1 MGNSIVV
8 WNAWL
13 ECMILC
19 CTHRHPKTNHLHFC
33 NKILSHIKLR
43 VYRSHILRNVWLLLP
58 YEEELA
64 PARSWYKNTYI
75 SRTQNPTAFV
85 LQQIV
90 CQECRSQFLCSSSRR
105 NKSFRVENSLRDQ
118 KQLYCMHAHMAC
130 DFWFYKGRK
139 KVHSITWANVSWA
152 LGSQWR
158 WCWLLPHYHHHCDCL
173 CCDPGAS

>member
-1 MGNSIVV
+1 MYDPVLHTQTPKNQPSSFLQQNSLTHQTSCIQITHLEECVV
-8 WNAWL
+8 VVTIWGRAHA
-13 ECMILC
+13 C
-19 CTHRHPKTNHLHFC
+19 
-33 NKILSHIKLR
+33 KIM
-43 VYRSHILRNVWLLLP
+43 VQ
-58 YEEELA
+58 
-64 PARSWYKNTYI
+64 NTYI

-118 KQLYCMHAHMAC
+118 KQLYCMHAYMAC